1 MFLAVALSLSIGAI
15 PHRELPSTFVAGR
28 LFVMPRVANSNRRLG
43 LSVDTHGSGFIRSTV
58 VSQLHLQTAD
68 QHVAYLPAFSETA
81 FPAVTA
87 NYGALPIL
95 DDAQI
100 ARDPVFSGVDG
111 QLGWPWLVNRI
122 WTIDYI
128 GRHFYQDYSAPPVPD
143 SERVPLLFDS
153 DHRYPQ
159 LMIEIGSNAYRT
171 ALDTAASLAVRDALA
186 SGTYTAVHVEAMSF
200 VPFATMMAWHTAHPD
215 WLYGPINGLP
225 SDVVMIRVPEATAG
239 GVIFH
244 DVSFWARPRDG
255 MFKGESVD
263 LILGPNAFENCALT
277 LDYVHDFAGFEC

>member
-95 DDAQI
+95 DDTQI
-100 ARDPVFSGVDG
+100 AAV
-111 QLGWPWLVNRI
+111 VNYVR
-122 WTIDYI
+122 THFGNDYK
-128 GRHFYQDYSAPPVPD
+128 DAVVPAD
-143 SERVPLLFDS
+143 VK
-153 DHRYPQ
+153 
-159 LMIEIGSNAYRT
+159 
-171 ALDTAASLAVRDALA
+171 AAR
-186 SGTYTAVHVEAMSF
+186 
-200 VPFATMMAWHTAHPD
+200 
-215 WLYGPINGLP
+215 LP
-225 SDVVMIRVPEATAG
+225 GNEY
-239 GVIFH
+239 F
-244 DVSFWARPRDG
+244 
-255 MFKGESVD
+255 
-263 LILGPNAFENCALT
+263 T
-277 LDYVHDFAGFEC
+277 LD